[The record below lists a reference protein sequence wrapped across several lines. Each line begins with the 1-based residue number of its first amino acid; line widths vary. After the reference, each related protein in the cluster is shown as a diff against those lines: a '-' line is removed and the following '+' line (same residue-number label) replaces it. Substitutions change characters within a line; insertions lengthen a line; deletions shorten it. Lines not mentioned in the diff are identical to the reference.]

1 MNSGQAVHL
10 YELANRIPSMGGMKI
25 GPVLRQVARDA
36 PGGTS
41 IVEVGCWL
49 GAGTA
54 QLALGLRERE
64 REGRVS
70 LHCFD
75 RWQAQPVEIA
85 KVAKKGVSISVLEN
99 TLPPVQR
106 TLEPFEVPIQF
117 HQGDLMHA
125 RWEGS
130 PISVYVDD
138 ASKTLPFF
146 SRSLATFAPFWVP
159 GETVILL
166 MDFYLWEKTG
176 VATHQC
182 QQRFVE
188 AFSDCIAPIEDADRF
203 GQTSLAMFRYTAP
216 LGTEAWTWLLKQSSE
231 AVAVAEYETRRSQ
244 IRIADL
250 RNKIRSLH
258 NSTSWRITAPLRRC
272 ADGLRGI
279 FGHGGSSKG

>member
-1 MNSGQAVHL
+1 MSSGQAVHL

-25 GPVLRQVARDA
+25 GPVLRQVARA
-36 PGGTS
+36 AAGGTS

-85 KVAKKGVSISVLEN
+85 KAAKKGVSISVLEN
-99 TLPPVQR
+99 TLPRVQR

-117 HQGDLMHA
+117 HQGDILHA

-146 SRSLATFAPFWVP
+146 YRSLATFAPFWIP

-166 MDFYLWEKTG
+166 MDFYRWRKTG
-176 VATHQC
+176 APKDQC
-182 QQRFVE
+182 QQHVVE
-188 AFSDCIAPIEDADRF
+188 AISDCFTPIAHEGRATESP
-203 GQTSLAMFRYTAP
+203 LAMFRYTAP

-250 RNKIRSLH
+250 RNKIQSLH
-258 NSTSWRITAPLRRC
+258 NSTSWRVTAPLRRC
-272 ADGLRGI
+272 ADGIRGI
-279 FGHGGSSKG
+279 FGRGGSSKG

>member
-1 MNSGQAVHL
+1 MV
-10 YELANRIPSMGGMKI
+10 
-25 GPVLRQVARDA
+25 RDA

-64 REGRVS
+64 REGRVL

-75 RWQAQPVEIA
+75 RWQAQSVEIVKA
-85 KVAKKGVSISVLEN
+85 AQKGVSVSVLEN
-99 TLPPVQR
+99 TLPRVQR

-138 ASKTLPFF
+138 ASKTLPLFYH
-146 SRSLATFAPFWVP
+146 SLATFAPFWIP

-166 MDFYLWEKTG
+166 MDFHLWEKTG

-188 AFSDCIAPIEDADRF
+188 AGRWREGGGTPPVRA
-203 GQTSLAMFRYTAP
+203 TSYRT
-216 LGTEAWTWLLKQSSE
+216 T
-231 AVAVAEYETRRSQ
+231 
-244 IRIADL
+244 
-250 RNKIRSLH
+250 
-258 NSTSWRITAPLRRC
+258 
-272 ADGLRGI
+272 
-279 FGHGGSSKG
+279 